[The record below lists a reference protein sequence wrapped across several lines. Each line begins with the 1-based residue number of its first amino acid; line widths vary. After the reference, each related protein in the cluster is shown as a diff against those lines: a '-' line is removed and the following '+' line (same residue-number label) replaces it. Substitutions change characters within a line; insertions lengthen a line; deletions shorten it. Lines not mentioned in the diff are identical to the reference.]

1 MPALTT
7 RQEARERVLKMAVAA
22 VDRMIPADEQ
32 KSLKGSTFADF
43 EQQAYAVGNEV
54 LAALMEERAK
64 LESNARVE
72 SAGRCPYC
80 CSERTYL
87 DEEVRQ
93 QEIRSPSG
101 PVVYAKQDARC
112 RACDGSFSPSGA
124 GLGVTHRRRADAL
137 GGSPR
142 GARSGPKHGRQGGAS
157 PQ

>member
-7 RQEARERVLKMAVAA
+7 RQEARERVLKLAVAA

-101 PVVYAKQDARC
+101 PVVYAKQAARC

-124 GLGVTHRRRADAL
+124 ELGATQRSRAHAQ
-137 GGSPR
+137 SR
-142 GARSGPKHGRQGGAS
+142 GACRTRSDHANSRQSGRGA
-157 PQ
+157 